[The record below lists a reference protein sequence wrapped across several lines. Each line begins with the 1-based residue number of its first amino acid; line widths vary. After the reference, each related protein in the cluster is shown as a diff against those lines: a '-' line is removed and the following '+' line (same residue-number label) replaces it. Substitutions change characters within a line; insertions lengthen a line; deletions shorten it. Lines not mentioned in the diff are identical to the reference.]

1 MISDHYRM
9 VLYYTH
15 EYVQVKKMRANVFSL
30 AVKPAGGNL
39 KLMESKICGN
49 WCAPSM
55 KLISNETLSIVEI
68 RVPVGS
74 GSHWLAETP
83 FSALYLSWDTIF
95 RIGHHATE
103 CHYNPRYMCILYHS
117 GHPKLQLQNL
127 SCHNANLNSKCTSVI
142 DCQSRLQ
149 LINLRWL
156 LSLPPIPAKRSWHPI
171 PTAAHNR

>member
-30 AVKPAGGNL
+30 ALKPAGGNL

-68 RVPVGS
+68 RVPVWALGHT
-74 GSHWLAETP
+74 GLQKPRFRLYIYRETP
-83 FSALYLSWDTIF
+83 YFASVTMLRSATTLLAICAFSTTLAIPNYSCKIYL
-95 RIGHHATE
+95 ATT
-103 CHYNPRYMCILYHS
+103 PIS
-117 GHPKLQLQNL
+117 TQNV
-127 SCHNANLNSKCTSVI
+127 H
-142 DCQSRLQ
+142 
-149 LINLRWL
+149 
-156 LSLPPIPAKRSWHPI
+156 LSLTVNHASS
-171 PTAAHNR
+171 